1 VQSQEFAGS
10 AWAVGQRCTGVD
22 DTGFRGAFDAGRI
35 LRTHVL
41 RPTWHLVVPADLRWM
56 LALTAPRVHAAN
68 ATYYRR
74 SELDA
79 PTLTR
84 GADLICRSLA
94 GGRQLTRTE
103 LRDVL
108 SAGGVEPGD
117 ALRLGL
123 IVMWCELEA
132 LICSGAMRGK
142 QHTYALVD
150 ERIPPALG
158 LAGDEAFGELARR
171 YFASHGPAQIADF
184 AWWSGL
190 TVTEAGRAADIAGSG
205 APESSSGSVP
215 GTSPTVHL
223 LPNFDE
229 YVVAYQ
235 DRSAL
240 FATADLAR
248 ELAGM
253 GVLSSA
259 PVLYRGQLAGHWQ
272 RSAARGRV
280 VLTVKLRRE
289 LGPAGQRALS
299 AAATRY
305 GRFLALPVE
314 LEYGRIDS

>member
-22 DTGFRGAFDAGRI
+22 EDGFRQAFDDGRI
-35 LRTHVL
+35 VRTHVL
-41 RPTWHLVVPADLRWM
+41 RPTWHLVAPADLRWM
-56 LALTAPRVHAAN
+56 QALTAPRVHASN

-74 SELDA
+74 SELDTA
-79 PTLTR
+79 TLTR
-84 GADLICRSLA
+84 SADLICESLTS
-94 GGRQLTRTE
+94 GRHLTRKE
-103 LRDVL
+103 VADRL
-108 SAGGVEPGD
+108 SQGGIEPGD
-117 ALRLGL
+117 SLRLGL

-132 LICSGAMRGK
+132 LICSGAMPGK

-150 ERIPPALG
+150 ERVPA
-158 LAGDEAFGELARR
+158 AGSLDRDEALAELARR
-171 YFASHGPAQIADF
+171 YFASHGPAQTADF

-190 TVTEAGRAADIAGSG
+190 TLSEAGRAVDLAGDVL
-205 APESSSGSVP
+205 PESADESVP
-215 GTSPTVHL
+215 GTSPAVHL

-240 FATADLAR
+240 FATEALAR
-248 ELAGM
+248 DLAGM

-259 PVLYRGQLAGHWQ
+259 TVLHRGQVAGQWK
-272 RSAARGRV
+272 RSLTRGQV
-280 VLTVKLRRE
+280 MLTVKLRRD
-289 LGPAGQRALS
+289 LSQAGQRALS

-305 GRFLALPVE
+305 GRFLGLPVE